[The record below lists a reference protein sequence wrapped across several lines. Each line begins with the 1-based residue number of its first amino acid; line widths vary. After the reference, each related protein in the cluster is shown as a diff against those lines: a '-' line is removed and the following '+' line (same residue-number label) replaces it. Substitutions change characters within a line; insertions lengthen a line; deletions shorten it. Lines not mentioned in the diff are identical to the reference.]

1 MPDPVQFS
9 EGIHEGAELEV
20 EAEEESEVEKDKQA
34 EMMMEQMTEL
44 DAQLTVFLVRPIIGI
59 VNNSKVLATLALNVE
74 ME

>member
-1 MPDPVQFS
+1 MKTLLPLMFACNV
-9 EGIHEGAELEV
+9 ETVLEMMERV
-20 EAEEESEVEKDKQA
+20 A
-34 EMMMEQMTEL
+34 MMEQMTEL